1 MLLQDVLKK
10 PEYFGKFGKIHKVVI
25 NQNTAYAGSQTQVSE
40 RTRSE
45 NGSPTL
51 FNSSMFGAF
60 MIICFSFQRDRQRA
74 RMSPTTGPRTLSRRY
89 RR

>member
-40 RTRSE
+40 RSRSE
-45 NGSPTL
+45 NGSPSL
-51 FNSSMFGAF
+51 FNSSMFDAF
-60 MIICFSFQRDRQRA
+60 ICFSFQRDRRRA
-74 RMSPTTGPRTLSRRY
+74 RM
-89 RR
+89 

>member
-40 RTRSE
+40 HSGSE
-45 NGSPTL
+45 KGS
-51 FNSSMFGAF
+51 
-60 MIICFSFQRDRQRA
+60 
-74 RMSPTTGPRTLSRRY
+74 
-89 RR
+89 

>member
-45 NGSPTL
+45 NGFHRL
-51 FNSSMFGAF
+51 FN
-60 MIICFSFQRDRQRA
+60 
-74 RMSPTTGPRTLSRRY
+74 
-89 RR
+89 

>member
-40 RTRSE
+40 RSRSE
-45 NGSPTL
+45 NGSPSL
-51 FNSSMFGAF
+51 FNLSMFDEF
-60 MIICFSFQRDRQRA
+60 ICFSFQRDHPRA
-74 RMSPTTGPRTLSRRY
+74 RM
-89 RR
+89 